1 MLSGKFIELSV
12 YVAKQEKFQINNLS
26 FHLNALGKS
35 IIEQNNFKASKWK
48 KIIEVRPE
56 VSEL

>member
-1 MLSGKFIELSV
+1 MLSGKFIELSA
-12 YVAKQEKFQINNLS
+12 YVAKQKKFQINNLS

-35 IIEQNNFKASKWK
+35 IIEENNFKASIRK
-48 KIIEVRPE
+48 KIIEIRPE